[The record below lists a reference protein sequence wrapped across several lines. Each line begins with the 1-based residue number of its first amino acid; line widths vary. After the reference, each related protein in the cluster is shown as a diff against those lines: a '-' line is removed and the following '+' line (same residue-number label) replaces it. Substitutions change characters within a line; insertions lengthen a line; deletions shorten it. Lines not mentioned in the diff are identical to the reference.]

1 MGANEPFSNGHDRMD
16 KHRRQKESDLERYA
30 GEGAGVDEVP
40 GEEEEVGREEVRER
54 RDGKEV
60 AE

>member
-1 MGANEPFSNGHDRMD
+1 MGANEPFSKGHDRMD

-30 GEGAGVDEVP
+30 GEGAGLDKVP
-40 GEEEEVGREEVRER
+40 GEEEEVGREEVREG
-54 RDGKEV
+54 RDGKQT